1 MSITVVW
8 HQGLL
13 GESWRVSTPH
23 KGTVSEIA
31 GSLPAS
37 MLLFSLRYWNL
48 LLLGVTLYSA
58 EKYLFPLLTGVTK
71 FWLMESR
78 GRLLCAKEKGKTED
92 EMVGWLHQLNG
103 HKFEE
108 SSGRW
113 RTGKPGV
120 LQSMGSQ
127 RVGHDWVTEQQLSRF
142 SSVRFFA
149 TLWMVAHQ
157 APPSMELSRQEYWS
171 GLSCPLAGDLLYPG
185 MEPESRNVSC
195 IRRQVLC
202 H

>member
-127 RVGHDWVTEQQLSRF
+127 RVGWLHQLNGHKFEQ
-142 SSVRFFA
+142 SSGRWWRTGKPGVLQSMGKNA
-149 TLWMVAHQ
+149 TWK
-157 APPSMELSRQEYWS
+157 
-171 GLSCPLAGDLLYPG
+171 AGKKNKFRV
-185 MEPESRNVSC
+185 E
-195 IRRQVLC
+195 
-202 H
+202 